1 MEGSAKPS
9 SFFYLKPYHVTWEAN
24 TNIPKI
30 YASKTPI
37 SLFIESLLSNFDG
50 GQKKL
55 SLVIKIHSFTDL
67 QNHQKTQIPR

>member
-1 MEGSAKPS
+1 MLLEKQK
-9 SFFYLKPYHVTWEAN
+9 YIYTKNICIKN
-24 TNIPKI
+24 TNK
-30 YASKTPI
+30 
-37 SLFIESLLSNFDG
+37 FIESLLSNFDG